1 MHRTASGAL
10 GHTNYVVIISLVFF
24 IALAQSGHGTV
35 ESLPS
40 RAVEAGPRRAQPRA
54 EGDGGDQHK
63 EEPEHVF
70 IPGVTRRPLI
80 VAPPARGLLRAA
92 CFPSWWLSN
101 CSPVSCL
108 KIGYA
113 CRLSFVKQ
121 DCIAFFMYS
130 ARCTQ
135 AHRTTYVLLPPDTH
149 GRVSAAISVQASAA
163 RARVMASTTPYV
175 SALHVPQAATGPR
188 VTVSLAAVS
197 CYLSHS
203 CL

>member
-135 AHRTTYVLLPPDTH
+135 AHRTTYVLPPPDTH
-149 GRVSAAISVQASAA
+149 GRVFAAISVQASAA

>member
-1 MHRTASGAL
+1 MRRNTSG
-10 GHTNYVVIISLVFF
+10 GHTGFVAINSLVFF
-24 IALAQSGHGTV
+24 IALAQGGHGTV

-135 AHRTTYVLLPPDTH
+135 AHRTTYVLPPPDTH

-188 VTVSLAAVS
+188 MTVSLAAVS